1 VPAKRHVLLPD
12 KTVGAEGTL
21 REHFLTPS
29 ACMRDSV
36 AAEFSYVLQV
46 FSVATSNHHLKL
58 VPARARACPRED
70 ADRSL
75 RCRPSRRQLSA
86 VAWLISSYVISANID
101 ERFTNFG
108 ASGVIMCALVTVL
121 LLAWL
126 FRRTE
131 TEAPR
136 S

>member
-1 VPAKRHVLLPD
+1 MPSVSPA
-12 KTVGAEGTL
+12 A
-21 REHFLTPS
+21 
-29 ACMRDSV
+29 
-36 AAEFSYVLQV
+36 
-46 FSVATSNHHLKL
+46 
-58 VPARARACPRED
+58 
-70 ADRSL
+70 
-75 RCRPSRRQLSA
+75 SA

-108 ASGVIMCALVTVL
+108 ASGVILCALVTGL

>member
-1 VPAKRHVLLPD
+1 
-12 KTVGAEGTL
+12 
-21 REHFLTPS
+21 
-29 ACMRDSV
+29 
-36 AAEFSYVLQV
+36 
-46 FSVATSNHHLKL
+46 
-58 VPARARACPRED
+58 
-70 ADRSL
+70 
-75 RCRPSRRQLSA
+75 
-86 VAWLISSYVISANID
+86 VISANID

-108 ASGVIMCALVTVL
+108 ASGVILCALVTVL